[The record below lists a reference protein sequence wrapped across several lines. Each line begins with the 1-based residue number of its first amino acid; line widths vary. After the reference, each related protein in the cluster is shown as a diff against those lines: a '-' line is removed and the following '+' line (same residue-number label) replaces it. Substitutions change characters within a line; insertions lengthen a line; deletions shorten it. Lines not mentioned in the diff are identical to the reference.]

1 MTLDEFQRMTFQW
14 SIKTFGVR
22 PAAGPI
28 AHLKAE
34 CDEII
39 AEPLDITEY
48 ADAFLLLQDGAARAG
63 FKMSEVFEAA
73 QRKHMINEDRDW
85 GDGEANE
92 QGFTEHVDSCIDP
105 DCRQ

>member
-1 MTLDEFQRMTFQW
+1 MNNEQLDKFQRLTFAW

-39 AEPLDITEY
+39 AAPLDITEY
-48 ADAFLLLQDGAARAG
+48 ADAYLLLQDGAARAG
-63 FKMSEVFEAA
+63 FKMSEIFRAA
-73 QRKHMINEDRDW
+73 QDKHVVNTRRDW

-92 QGFTEHVDSCIDP
+92 QGFTEHVRKP
-105 DCRQ
+105 GL

>member
-1 MTLDEFQRMTFQW
+1 MNLSLDQFQRITFAW
-14 SIKTFGVR
+14 SAKVFGVR
-22 PAAGPI
+22 PPSGPI

-63 FKMSEVFEAA
+63 FKMSEIFKAA
-73 QRKHMINEDRDW
+73 QAKHLVNERRDW

-92 QGFTEHVDSCIDP
+92 QGFTEHKK
-105 DCRQ
+105 